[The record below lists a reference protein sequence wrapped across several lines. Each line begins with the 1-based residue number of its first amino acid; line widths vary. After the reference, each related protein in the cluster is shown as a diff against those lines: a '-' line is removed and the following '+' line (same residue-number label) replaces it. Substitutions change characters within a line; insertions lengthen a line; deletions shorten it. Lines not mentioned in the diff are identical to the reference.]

1 VIREGKWW
9 SSLVSKFKG
18 RHPALKHG
26 AYSATALL
34 PGEDAAEFE
43 KLHQAL
49 IAELA
54 PSGALEDDMVATM
67 ARYLWRKQNLATFRI
82 AEDARN
88 RSSAITSEKLPSD
101 HSFPLLDMFED
112 EIDPAQRRELIRAA
126 ADQARQE
133 LGEKYKLVEIGE
145 MATVNRLMTD
155 LEVEERLDA
164 MIDRCLK
171 RLLFLRGL
179 KSLSQASSS
188 PPQQR
193 ITGPKRAA

>member
-1 VIREGKWW
+1 VIRECKWW

-26 AYSATALL
+26 GYSATGLL
-34 PGEDAAEFE
+34 PGEDRAAFE
-43 KLHQAL
+43 KQHRDL
-49 IAELA
+49 IAEHA
-54 PSGALEDDMVATM
+54 PTGALEEDIVATM
-67 ARYLWRKQNLATFRI
+67 ARYLWRKQNLSTFRI
-82 AEDARN
+82 AKDAQDRC
-88 RSSAITSEKLPSD
+88 SAMISAKLPRN
-101 HSFPLLDMFED
+101 SFELIPLGEV
-112 EIDPAQRRELIRAA
+112 DPAERQELTRAA

-145 MATVNRLMTD
+145 IATVDRLMKD
-155 LEVEERLDA
+155 LEVEERLDG
-164 MIDRCLK
+164 MIDKCLK